1 MNRGELDRQI
11 ERYYNGESTEE
22 EEQALRELFIN
33 EDVPEGYEAERAV
46 FGYYESA
53 VDIPALSLDFESRI
67 MSAIDATE
75 HSTDSSGLRRSF
87 LPWLSVAA
95 TVLILVGSWFFFIHR
110 SDEEDTFTDPK
121 IAYAETIKILLDV
134 SEKMNRGAAALE
146 PVRKIDQITSRS
158 FKTVSRSTGKIGKNL
173 EDLGNVLEPLE
184 KSGKEVNENFKK

>member
-53 VDIPALSLDFESRI
+53 GAIPAPSPGFASR
-67 MSAIDATE
+67 MMAGIDASE
-75 HSTDSSGLRRSF
+75 MEREPLKLRKHL
-87 LPWLSVAA
+87 LPYLSAAA
-95 TVLILVGSWFFFIHR
+95 TVLILIGSWFFFIHR
-110 SDEEDTFTDPK
+110 SDDEDTFTDPK
-121 IAYAETIKILLDV
+121 IAYAETMKILLDV
-134 SEKMNRGAAALE
+134 SAKMNRGTLALQ
-146 PVRKIDQITSRS
+146 PVRKMDQITSRS
-158 FKTVSRSTGKIGKNL
+158 MRTVSRSTGKIGKNL

>member
-11 ERYYNGESTEE
+11 ERYYNGDSTEE

-46 FGYYESA
+46 FGYCKSA

-75 HSTDSSGLRRSF
+75 HSTVSSGLRRSF
-87 LPWLSVAA
+87 LPWMSAAA

-110 SDEEDTFTDPK
+110 SDDEDTFTDPK

-146 PVRKIDQITSRS
+146 PVRKIDQIASRS
-158 FKTVSRSTGKIGKNL
+158 IKTVSRSTGKIGKNL

-184 KSGKEVNENFKK
+184 KSGKEVNEKIKK

>member
-1 MNRGELDRQI
+1 MNRGELDRQM

-53 VDIPALSLDFESRI
+53 GDIPALSLDFESRI

-75 HSTDSSGLRRSF
+75 HSTVSSGLRKSF

-110 SDEEDTFTDPK
+110 SDDEDTFTDPT

-134 SEKMNRGAAALE
+134 SAKMNRGAAALE

-158 FKTVSRSTGKIGKNL
+158 IKTVSRSTGKIGKNL